1 MSVIYKIHHPDHQQ
15 CYVGS
20 TINLKNRVYTHR
32 SMAKIS
38 NNKLYSFIKKTDTF
52 NNFIFEILVE
62 ISCTKLELL
71 KLEKKFI
78 ELLKPE
84 LNSNTPYLTKEESI
98 QKSNEYK
105 KKKKYCDI
113 CNCKVS
119 NRHFARHTKSKKH
132 SQNLY

>member
-1 MSVIYKIHHPDHQQ
+1 MPAVYKISHPDHSES
-15 CYVGS
+15 YIGS

-62 ISCTKLELL
+62 INCSKLELL

-78 ELLKPE
+78 EILKPE
-84 LNSNTPYLTKEESI
+84 LNSNTPYLTKEESK

-105 KKKKYCDI
+105 KEKKYCDI
-113 CNCKVS
+113 CNCKIS
-119 NRHFARHTKSKKH
+119 NRHFARHKKSKKH
-132 SQNLY
+132 SQNLF

>member
-1 MSVIYKIHHPDHQQ
+1 MPAVYKISHPDHSES
-15 CYVGS
+15 YIGS

-32 SMAKIS
+32 AMSKIS

-62 ISCTKLELL
+62 INCSKLELL

-78 ELLKPE
+78 EILKPE
-84 LNSNTPYLTKEESI
+84 LNSNTPYLTKEESK

-105 KKKKYCDI
+105 KEKKYCDI
-113 CNCKVS
+113 CNCKIS
-119 NRHFARHTKSKKH
+119 NRHFARHKKSKKH
-132 SQNLY
+132 SQNLF